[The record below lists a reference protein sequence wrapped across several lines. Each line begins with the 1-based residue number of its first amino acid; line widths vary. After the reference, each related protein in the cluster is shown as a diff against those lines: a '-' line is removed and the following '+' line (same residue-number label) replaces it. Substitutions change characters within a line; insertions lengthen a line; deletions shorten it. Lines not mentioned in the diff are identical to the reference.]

1 MSTVEA
7 STQCTSSRKTTSGR
21 RRQTSRRKAANSRF
35 KRSWDAAG
43 TSALD
48 CRIERGAQGAAL
60 LLVPDRVSSPGGDCL
75 LAQVFDRHAL
85 GGGGLESEAPDQLA
99 HTGFGSRAELL
110 ANESLVGAAVL

>member
-1 MSTVEA
+1 MTGPTADAKLAQKILDE
-7 STQCTSSRKTTSGR
+7 R
-21 RRQTSRRKAANSRF
+21 RLAT
-35 KRSWDAAG
+35 AG
-43 TSALD
+43 LPRHTEHGPSALD